1 MRRWFGTT
9 LSWSRLTIEVT
20 CDNKSRDGRELT
32 PRILHA
38 CGLKLRALKGDRRMV
53 PPLFREPS
61 PRLSLSSGSEPPR
74 YLSGRPASCLTPRGR
89 QLTFPSDVCWSSA
102 RWVSCCTWVV
112 VAGGVV
118 GGGRCF
124 FRCADLVVVHAQSPR
139 EDRCVFTEGKVLSF

>member
-1 MRRWFGTT
+1 
-9 LSWSRLTIEVT
+9 
-20 CDNKSRDGRELT
+20 
-32 PRILHA
+32 
-38 CGLKLRALKGDRRMV
+38 MV

-112 VAGGVV
+112 VAGGAV
-118 GGGRCF
+118 GRWAMLFQVRGLGCRA
-124 FRCADLVVVHAQSPR
+124 RTVAER
-139 EDRCVFTEGKVLSF
+139 R